1 MTTLYH
7 YQLCPVSRK
16 IRLFL
21 GEQKVGA
28 DLIIERFWENRK
40 EFIKL
45 NPSGEVP
52 VMLADD
58 NKFCGHYA
66 ISEYIEN
73 KFEDALPKDLANKS
87 ENRRLIDWFDNK
99 FHKEVSKIIINERV
113 EKRFRSLE
121 KGGGLPNTDNIR
133 LAKNNLNNHLKYI
146 EYLLERRFWLVNN
159 KIELAD
165 LTAAAHISCI
175 DYLGDMPWEKFP
187 EIKHWYSRIKSRPSF
202 RSILADKIIGI
213 PPRGN
218 YALLD
223 F

>member
-7 YQLCPVSRK
+7 NPLCPFSRK

-21 GEQKVGA
+21 GEQKIGA

-40 EFIKL
+40 EFIIL

-52 VMLADD
+52 VMLCEG

-73 KFEDALPKDLANKS
+73 KFKDTLPKDLSNRA

-113 EKRFRSLE
+113 EKRFIFLL
-121 KGGGLPNTDNIR
+121 LPR
-133 LAKNNLNNHLKYI
+133 Q
-146 EYLLERRFWLVNN
+146 V
-159 KIELAD
+159 
-165 LTAAAHISCI
+165 
-175 DYLGDMPWEKFP
+175 
-187 EIKHWYSRIKSRPSF
+187 
-202 RSILADKIIGI
+202 
-213 PPRGN
+213 
-218 YALLD
+218 
-223 F
+223 

>member
-7 YQLCPVSRK
+7 YPLCPFSRK

-21 GEQKVGA
+21 GEQKIGA

-52 VMLADD
+52 VMLCEG
-58 NKFCGHYA
+58 NKFCGHYS

-73 KFEDALPKDLANKS
+73 KFEDTLPKDLTNKA

-99 FHKEVSKIIINERV
+99 FHREVSKIIINERV

-121 KGGGLPNTDNIR
+121 KGGGLPNMDNIR

-146 EYLLERRFWLVNN
+146 EYLLERRFWLVDN
-159 KIELAD
+159 KIELSD

>member
-1 MTTLYH
+1 M
-7 YQLCPVSRK
+7 
-16 IRLFL
+16 
-21 GEQKVGA
+21 
-28 DLIIERFWENRK
+28 IIERFWENRK

-52 VMLADD
+52 VLLSDD

-66 ISEYIEN
+66 VSEYIEN
-73 KFEDALPKDLANKS
+73 KFEDTLPKDLSSKA
-87 ENRRLIDWFDNK
+87 ENRRLVDWFDNK
-99 FHKEVSKIIINERV
+99 FHKEVSKILINERV

-165 LTAAAHISCI
+165 FTAAAHISCI
-175 DYLGDMPWEKFP
+175 DYLGDMPWDKFP

>member
-7 YQLCPVSRK
+7 YPLCPFSRK
-16 IRLFL
+16 IRHFL

-133 LAKNNLNNHLKYI
+133 LAKNNLSNHLKYI

-165 LTAAAHISCI
+165 LTAAAHISCV

>member
-1 MTTLYH
+1 M
-7 YQLCPVSRK
+7 
-16 IRLFL
+16 
-21 GEQKVGA
+21 
-28 DLIIERFWENRK
+28 IIERFWENRK

-52 VMLADD
+52 VMLSDD

>member
-1 MTTLYH
+1 
-7 YQLCPVSRK
+7 
-16 IRLFL
+16 
-21 GEQKVGA
+21 
-28 DLIIERFWENRK
+28 LIIERFWENRK

-52 VMLADD
+52 VMLSDD

-73 KFEDALPKDLANKS
+73 KFEDTLPKDLANKA

>member
-1 MTTLYH
+1 
-7 YQLCPVSRK
+7 
-16 IRLFL
+16 
-21 GEQKVGA
+21 
-28 DLIIERFWENRK
+28 
-40 EFIKL
+40 
-45 NPSGEVP
+45 
-52 VMLADD
+52 MLAE
-58 NKFCGHYA
+58 NTKFCGHYA

-73 KFEDALPKDLANKS
+73 KFEETIPKDILNRA

-99 FHKEVSKIIINERV
+99 FHKEVSKIIIDERV
-113 EKRFRSLE
+113 EKRFRSIE

-146 EYLLERRFWLVNN
+146 EYLLERRFWLINN

-202 RSILADKIIGI
+202 RTILTDKIIGI

>member
-1 MTTLYH
+1 
-7 YQLCPVSRK
+7 
-16 IRLFL
+16 L
-21 GEQKVGA
+21 GEQKIGV

-52 VMLADD
+52 VMLAE
-58 NKFCGHYA
+58 NTKFCGHYA

-73 KFEDALPKDLANKS
+73 KFEETIPKDILNRA

-99 FHKEVSKIIINERV
+99 FHKEVSKIIIDERV
-113 EKRFRSLE
+113 EKRFRSIE

-146 EYLLERRFWLVNN
+146 EYLLERRFWLINN

-202 RSILADKIIGI
+202 RTILTDKIIGI

>member
-1 MTTLYH
+1 M
-7 YQLCPVSRK
+7 CIRDSSSR
-16 IRLFL
+16 
-21 GEQKVGA
+21 A
-28 DLIIERFWENRK
+28 
-40 EFIKL
+40 
-45 NPSGEVP
+45 
-52 VMLADD
+52 
-58 NKFCGHYA
+58 
-66 ISEYIEN
+66 
-73 KFEDALPKDLANKS
+73 

-133 LAKNNLNNHLKYI
+133 LAKNNLNNHLKYF
-146 EYLLERRFWLVNN
+146 EFLLERRFWLVNS

-202 RSILADKIIGI
+202 RSILTDKIIGI

>member
-7 YQLCPVSRK
+7 YPLCPFSRK
-16 IRLFL
+16 IRLLL
-21 GEQKVGA
+21 GEQKIGT
-28 DLIIERFWENRK
+28 DLIVERYWENRK

-52 VMLADD
+52 ILIFDEVT
-58 NKFCGHYA
+58 FCGQYA
-66 ISEYIEN
+66 ITEYIEFKYDN
-73 KFEDALPKDLANKS
+73 ILPQDIKTKA

-99 FHKEVSKIIINERV
+99 FYREVTKIIINERV
-113 EKRFRSLE
+113 EKRFRSVE
-121 KGGGLPNTDNIR
+121 KGGGLPNTELIR
-133 LAKNNLNNHLKYI
+133 LAINTMNNHLKYM
-146 EYLLERRFWLVNN
+146 EYLLERRFWLVTN

-165 LTAAAHISCI
+165 LTAASHISCL
-175 DYLGDMPWEKFP
+175 DYLGDIPWEKFP
-187 EIKHWYSRIKSRPSF
+187 EIKLWYSRIKSRPSF
-202 RSILADKIIGI
+202 RSILTDKIVGI